1 MGSQCLSDELDLVR
15 ADVCE
20 RSKDNLLISSQ

>member
-1 MGSQCLSDELDLVR
+1 MGSQRLSDELDLVR

-20 RSKDNLLISSQ
+20 RSKDNLLISSK